1 LKEEKKIEYIYVLRF
16 EEWSSSPEGDVTSTW
31 TVIGHFGRV
40 GISNFLL
47 YLKFSEVIVDWQR
60 VLFDKLSYHIMLCI
74 TMLL

>member
-1 LKEEKKIEYIYVLRF
+1 MFLCLRF
-16 EEWSSSPEGDVTSTW
+16 EALIVISEGDVTSTW

-74 TMLL
+74 IM